1 MTMQI
6 SIEKNPS
13 MTIYFHGI
21 MKLPQLTYESEY
33 RWTCTLYYMSG
44 NDSFTVN
51 GVTWDPPP
59 QEEHKGKAEKRIGDL
74 CVRLWNK
81 QEQESHKDII
91 QYHDPGDEQ
100 EREYT
105 VADLDADGDIPEPT
119 TADEF
124 NKIHPDSNVKR
135 YKEKRVQLN
144 RRHFTRRTQP

>member
-51 GVTWDPPP
+51 GISWDPPP
-59 QEEHKGKAEKRIGDL
+59 KEEYKDKAEKRIGDL
-74 CVRLWNK
+74 CLRLWNK
-81 QEQESHKDII
+81 QEQESHKDTI
-91 QYHDPGDEQ
+91 QYHDPGDEHDF

-105 VADLDADGDIPEPT
+105 IADFGADSI
-119 TADEF
+119 
-124 NKIHPDSNVKR
+124 KR
-135 YKEKRVQLN
+135 YKDKRVKLN
-144 RRHFTRRTQP
+144 RRLSTRRKQP